1 MKTAGR
7 ENPNR
12 TATLRRNRA
21 HGVARQNRSCS
32 VEWAAK
38 QEKFQPKEMCFF
50 LTSTFI
56 EPVEPPS
63 LGHVIKIQKVG
74 GLHHLYMHK
83 AARSKKISKCSRE
96 NAERTVRSFAMQS
109 SVFRGRT
116 LALWWFDP
124 GHHAAAYGF
133 LR

>member
-1 MKTAGR
+1 
-7 ENPNR
+7 
-12 TATLRRNRA
+12 
-21 HGVARQNRSCS
+21 
-32 VEWAAK
+32 
-38 QEKFQPKEMCFF
+38 
-50 LTSTFI
+50 
-56 EPVEPPS
+56 
-63 LGHVIKIQKVG
+63 VIKIQKVG

-116 LALWWFDP
+116 LTLWWFDP